1 MKRFIIT
8 ILALTVLVT
17 GLFANPLNYIQERG
31 WKETEKTKEMN
42 LRYHHAYI
50 LEGKAFLMW
59 SQNGDKYFIYVY
71 STDDEEYAVYVSD
84 KFEDVL
90 KAMRSVSKHQI
101 PDVEWVLT
109 KDFREVING
118 TRETN

>member
-1 MKRFIIT
+1 MKKIFVVIFT
-8 ILALTVLVT
+8 MFLVT

-90 KAMRSVSKHQI
+90 KAMRSISKHQI
-101 PDVEWVLT
+101 PNVEWVLT

>member
-1 MKRFIIT
+1 MKKLVAIFIASFFT
-8 ILALTVLVT
+8 ICVIH
-17 GLFANPLNYIQERG
+17 ANPLHYIQERG
-31 WKETEKTKEMN
+31 WKESEKTKEMN

-71 STDDEEYAVYVSD
+71 STDDEEYAVYVSK

-90 KAMRSVSKHQI
+90 KAMRSVSKHQV
-101 PDVEWVLT
+101 PDVDWVFT
-109 KDFREVING
+109 KDFKEVI
-118 TRETN
+118 R

>member
-1 MKRFIIT
+1 MKK
-8 ILALTVLVT
+8 LVAIFLT
-17 GLFANPLNYIQERG
+17 GLLTICALYANPLHYIQERG

-50 LEGKAFLMW
+50 LEGKAFLLW
-59 SQNGDKYFIYVY
+59 SQNGDRYFIYVY
-71 STDDEEYAVYVSD
+71 SIDDEDYAVYVSN

-101 PDVEWVLT
+101 PDVDWVFT
-109 KDFREVING
+109 KDFKEVIN
-118 TRETN
+118 

>member
-1 MKRFIIT
+1 MKRFVSF
-8 ILALTVLVT
+8 VLVLFT
-17 GLFANPLNYIQERG
+17 IFSLFANPLNYIQERG

-71 STDDEEYAVYVSD
+71 STDDDIFGYDLDLWTDEMKEKLKTSFRHFKKNKIKNPEE
-84 KFEDVL
+84 KKEEKQKRFEV
-90 KAMRSVSKHQI
+90 
-101 PDVEWVLT
+101 
-109 KDFREVING
+109 
-118 TRETN
+118 

>member
-1 MKRFIIT
+1 MKRLISFV
-8 ILALTVLVT
+8 LALFMVFSLS
-17 GLFANPLNYIQERG
+17 ANPLNYIQERG

-71 STDDEEYAVYVSD
+71 STDDEEYAVYVSK

-101 PDVEWVLT
+101 PDVDWVFT
-109 KDFREVING
+109 KDFREVIYG
-118 TRETN
+118 TR